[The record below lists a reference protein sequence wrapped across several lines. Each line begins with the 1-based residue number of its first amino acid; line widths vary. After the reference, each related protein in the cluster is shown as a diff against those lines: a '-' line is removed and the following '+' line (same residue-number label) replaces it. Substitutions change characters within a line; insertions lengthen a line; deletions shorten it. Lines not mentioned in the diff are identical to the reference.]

1 MIHIFK
7 EEAGNLVIPNYQS
20 PVFKKS
26 VEIKPEKIA
35 KDLLEAENPRL
46 HVGRLRTPEGIADAV
61 RLAELTGSSV
71 RTSATAGPMSFP
83 ERHPCGNGGNIDHDY
98 ILGLESDG
106 KDAQFKDLHYS
117 RMLPIEI

>member
-1 MIHIFK
+1 M
-7 EEAGNLVIPNYQS
+7 
-20 PVFKKS
+20 
-26 VEIKPEKIA
+26 
-35 KDLLEAENPRL
+35 EAENPRL

-83 ERHPCGNGGNIDHDY
+83 ERHPLCGNGGNIDHDY

-106 KDAQFKDLHYS
+106 KDASIQGPTLLSNAANRDVTNIGFGFIREPVIPPRRDLS
-117 RMLPIEI
+117 GRTT